1 MEPQQQNLTLPSLS
15 LCMIAKNEEHCIR
28 EAILSVS
35 TLFSEFI
42 LVDTGSTD
50 ATVSIAEEFGAKV
63 IHEQWVDDF
72 SAHRNSSLAHASGE
86 WILVLDAD
94 EVIDETQLPI
104 LRHLIAGEKKCYQ
117 FIQRHYTDDHRL
129 SRFQPSRGQY
139 PEREKHHIGFFD
151 SWLCRLFPNDTR
163 IRYENR
169 VHELVEPAIQRE
181 QVFQL
186 ERAPILLHH
195 YGNTAELI
203 ERKKKKGLYS
213 LLGQRKLDEHPEEW
227 KNFYELGIEHNTN
240 GRLEE
245 SVECFEAAL
254 TRNPAY
260 TNISINLGYV
270 LTELGRF
277 DESEKVLSSA
287 LQLAPKSAELLC
299 NLAVNYMRQ
308 GRDALAVP
316 LLKEA
321 ITIHSNYLNAYAN
334 LGSAY
339 FRLGLLSEGT
349 QVYQQGIAQAP
360 RNVKMYE
367 RFAVSLLDVGKLRE
381 AKTVLEAVIQ
391 LASQQPS
398 GWGLMALTLERLGLP
413 KEALMARQK
422 EQELL
427 AVGDS

>member
-1 MEPQQQNLTLPSLS
+1 
-15 LCMIAKNEEHCIR
+15 MIAKNEEHCIR
-28 EAILSVS
+28 EAISSVS
-35 TLFSEFI
+35 TIFSEFI

-63 IHEQWVDDF
+63 VHEPWADDF

-94 EVIDETQLPI
+94 EVIDETQLFL
-104 LRHLIAGEKKCYQ
+104 LRHLIGGEKKCYQ
-117 FIQRHYTDDHRL
+117 FIQRHYTSDHRL

-139 PEREKHHIGFFD
+139 PEREKGHIGFFD
-151 SWLCRLFPNDTR
+151 SWLCRLFPNDSR

-181 QVFQL
+181 QAFPL

-195 YGNTAELI
+195 YGNTAEMI
-203 ERKKKKGLYS
+203 ERKKKNGLYA
-213 LLGQRKLDEHPEEW
+213 LLGQRKLEEHPEEW
-227 KNFYELGIEHNTN
+227 KNLYELGIEHNTS
-240 GRLEE
+240 GRVAE
-245 SVECFEAAL
+245 SVEYFQAAL
-254 TRNPAY
+254 RCNPAY

-277 DESEKVLSSA
+277 EESEEVLTSA

-308 GRDALAVP
+308 GRDSLAVP

-321 ITIHSNYLNAYAN
+321 IAINPNYLNAYAN

-339 FRLGLLSEGT
+339 FRLGLSSDGT
-349 QVYQQGIAQAP
+349 QAYQRGIAQAP
-360 RNVKMYE
+360 RNAKMYE

-381 AKTVLEAVIQ
+381 AKTVLEAVVQ

-398 GWGLMALTLERLGLP
+398 GWGLMALTLDRLGLP
-413 KEALMARQK
+413 KEAQMARKK
-422 EQELL
+422 EQELRS
-427 AVGDS
+427 ADNS